1 MDLDTTRN
9 KNSHLELIQGFENRE
24 IDVLIGTQMV
34 AKGLDFDHV
43 GLVGILDA
51 DLMLN
56 KTDFRA
62 FERAFQLMTQVAGRS
77 GRRNKRG
84 KVIIQTGNPDHW
96 VIQKVME
103 HDYDSFAINEV
114 VERRNYHY
122 PPFYKLIRF
131 TLKHRDRDL
140 VETGAQH
147 LAKLLK
153 EQFHE
158 RVLGPES
165 PVIARIQNF
174 YLKEIVLK
182 IEQDA
187 PQKKVK
193 ERLHEL
199 TDQFFSVPHFKPIR
213 LITDVDP
220 A

>member
-1 MDLDTTRN
+1 MD
-9 KNSHLELIQGFENRE
+9 K
-24 IDVLIGTQMV
+24 
-34 AKGLDFDHV
+34 
-43 GLVGILDA
+43 
-51 DLMLN
+51 
-56 KTDFRA
+56 
-62 FERAFQLMTQVAGRS
+62 
-77 GRRNKRG
+77 
-84 KVIIQTGNPDHW
+84 

-103 HDYDSFAINEV
+103 HDYDSFAVNEI

-182 IEQDA
+182 NNA
-187 PQKKVK
+187 
-193 ERLHEL
+193 
-199 TDQFFSVPHFKPIR
+199 SS
-213 LITDVDP
+213 
-220 A
+220 

>member
-1 MDLDTTRN
+1 MLMEFSSQPKRVLTVTGN
-9 KNSHLELIQGFENRE
+9 FVELIQAFENRE

-103 HDYDSFAINEV
+103 HDYDSFAVNEI

-147 LAKLLK
+147 LAKLL
-153 EQFHE
+153 
-158 RVLGPES
+158 
-165 PVIARIQNF
+165 IN
-174 YLKEIVLK
+174 
-182 IEQDA
+182 
-187 PQKKVK
+187 
-193 ERLHEL
+193 
-199 TDQFFSVPHFKPIR
+199 FKP
-213 LITDVDP
+213 
-220 A
+220 